1 MCYYKNLILFLVG
14 YCAYISI
21 EVTVRSVSYPI
32 MGVCGGLAIVIIDK
46 INDYISWKMDII
58 IQGVIG
64 SLIITSLELIVGEI
78 SLHTSIF
85 PIMWNYTNIPL
96 NYDGVICL
104 PFSLLWIFLS
114 LIGIFISDA
123 INYYVFDELPVPYY
137 KCFGKTIL
145 RFKER

>member
-14 YCAYISI
+14 YCAYIAI

-32 MGVCGGLAIVIIDK
+32 MGICGGLAIVLIDK

-64 SLIITSLELIVGEI
+64 SLVITSLELVIGEI

-85 PIMWNYTNIPL
+85 PIMWNYSNIPL

-104 PFSLLWIFLS
+104 PFSMIWILLS
-114 LIGIFISDA
+114 LIGIFYIGC
-123 INYYVFDELPVPYY
+123 N
-137 KCFGKTIL
+137 
-145 RFKER
+145 

>member
-1 MCYYKNLILFLVG
+1 
-14 YCAYISI
+14 
-21 EVTVRSVSYPI
+21 
-32 MGVCGGLAIVIIDK
+32 
-46 INDYISWKMDII
+46 MDII